1 MRKAGLLLAF
11 LAALL
16 AAPVFPGAAGAH
28 VEMTPSE
35 VPAGK
40 PANLSFEIPHGC
52 DGAATTSILVQIPK
66 GAENVTATAVKG
78 WKATTA
84 PDTLTWSGGPLPDHE
99 TAAFPFRATLYG
111 KKGEAFAFKV
121 IQKCQGG
128 AQTAWIQSAAGGVEP
143 EHPAPTVTLAST
155 AAEPAAEVQ
164 ATDDQV
170 ADEDAT
176 QVGEPTA
183 TAADPDDSS
192 DDDNGEGNGKTVLL
206 LVVAGLAIGTVAGI
220 VIRARRSP

>member
-40 PANLSFEIPHGC
+40 PVNLSFEIPHGC

-66 GAENVTATAVKG
+66 GAENVTATAVKS

-111 KKGEAFAFKV
+111 KKGETFAFKV

-128 AQTAWIQSAAGGVEP
+128 AQTAWIQSTDGGVEP
-143 EHPAPTVTLAST
+143 EHPAPAVTLTSA

-170 ADEDAT
+170 ADEDAAQT
-176 QVGEPTA
+176 GEPTA

-192 DDDNGEGNGKTVLL
+192 SDDNGGDGKTLL
-206 LVVAGLAIGTVAGI
+206 LLIVAGLAIGTVAGI
-220 VIRARRSP
+220 VVRSRRSS